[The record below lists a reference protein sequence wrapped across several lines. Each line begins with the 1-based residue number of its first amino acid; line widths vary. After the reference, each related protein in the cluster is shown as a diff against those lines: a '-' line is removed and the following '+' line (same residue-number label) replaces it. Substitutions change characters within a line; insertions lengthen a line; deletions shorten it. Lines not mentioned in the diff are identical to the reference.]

1 MSVEVHVRSRGSLRP
16 DPEFDPVLALFYYI
30 HNDWP
35 LEDGGD
41 NTRLGV
47 LAIDIDNCGF
57 GSAAG
62 KASLP
67 VAAAGGGVVSGSSVG
82 EEGYLAG
89 SGAAECVVSGSS
101 VGEEGYLAGS
111 GAAECVEVEYVSS
124 ENELF
129 ERLVQ
134 IVRNIDPDFLIGYEV
149 TMLSWGYLIG
159 RAAALNINLT
169 NELSRMPSMPL

>member
-89 SGAAECVVSGSS
+89 SGAAECV
-101 VGEEGYLAGS
+101 
-111 GAAECVEVEYVSS
+111 EVEYVSS

>member
-89 SGAAECVVSGSS
+89 SGAAECVV
-101 VGEEGYLAGS
+101 
-111 GAAECVEVEYVSS
+111 EVEYVSS